1 MNQRQ
6 LKKHS
11 GSAQSQTAAV
21 YLTPTRYYYYC
32 DFTHPCAAIG
42 SKRLPQ
48 KEQKAAVFEISELP
62 AKTNWKHPFAE
73 SAN

>member
-1 MNQRQ
+1 MVQ
-6 LKKHS
+6 
-11 GSAQSQTAAV
+11 V
-21 YLTPTRYYYYC
+21 TPPC

-62 AKTNWKHPFAE
+62 AKTDWKHPFAE
-73 SAN
+73 SANKKQQLAESTSSVLEALL